1 MAKTVGHSIGTPI
14 VWGTASATIR
24 GLSVTKTITLDALAS
39 GSGRMGEYADLLQT
53 IAGSAMLP
61 TFCAVLFTVETGTAP
76 TAGNS
81 AEAYLAESSDTTNF
95 PGKVTGADAAY
106 PTTVAANKLQ
116 LGIPA
121 SVLVATNDSNTV
133 LSQNS
138 QVWIPSCRY
147 LAPVIVN
154 TLGQAFRDETTA
166 SDNGSGLI
174 LIPYYPVIA

>member
-1 MAKTVGHSIGTPI
+1 MAKTVGHSIGTAI
-14 VWGTASATIR
+14 VWGTPSGSIR
-24 GLSVTKTITLDALAS
+24 GQNVTKDLTLDALAS
-39 GSGRMGEYADLLQT
+39 GSGRMGVYADLQVTVNSQT
-53 IAGSAMLP
+53 MLP
-61 TFCAVLFTVETGTAP
+61 VFCAVLFTVETGTAP
-76 TAGNS
+76 TAGNA
-81 AEAYLAESSDTTNF
+81 AEAYLAESSDTTSF

-121 SVLVATNDSNTV
+121 SVLIATNDASTV

-138 QVWIPSCRY
+138 QIWVPSCRY
-147 LAPVIVN
+147 VAPVIVN
-154 TLGQAFRDETTA
+154 SLGQAFRDETTA